1 MGKAVVGTDEAL
13 TALIRVLKYSAAEAV
28 DIIDGVYL
36 ACPDLATELDIDLS
50 SAGAT
55 IHDAYDGDNN
65 NNNNTNNNDDNA
77 TVVLQLVDS
86 LNRELLSIGYT
97 IPQINGILSGGAVE
111 RVLSAHRSSHRG
123 RTRGTR
129 RQTGTRLY
137 NFIHTTPTPA
147 VQDQSATSPSLSL
160 LQDDDVRPG
169 SAARVNLEARFASI
183 RQERTDLLNT
193 PPATPPGV

>member
-65 NNNNTNNNDDNA
+65 NA

-160 LQDDDVRPG
+160 LQ
-169 SAARVNLEARFASI
+169 
-183 RQERTDLLNT
+183 ERTDANATELPNT